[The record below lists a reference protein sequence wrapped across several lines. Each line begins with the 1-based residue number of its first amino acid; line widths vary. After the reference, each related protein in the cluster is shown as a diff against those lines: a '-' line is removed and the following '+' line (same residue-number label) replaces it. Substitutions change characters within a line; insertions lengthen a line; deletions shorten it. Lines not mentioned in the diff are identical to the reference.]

1 MKPNVLL
8 ISYLFEEL
16 TLSIKTGFACT
27 LKVLEIPLSFIFLKM
42 VVGAGKTLNF
52 NPNFNSL
59 SRTPKR
65 KEQTHE
71 DLGDKITHVVEEL
84 KKT

>member
-27 LKVLEIPLSFIFLKM
+27 LKVL
-42 VVGAGKTLNF
+42 GKTL
-52 NPNFNSL
+52 NFNSL

>member
-1 MKPNVLL
+1 M
-8 ISYLFEEL
+8 
-16 TLSIKTGFACT
+16 A
-27 LKVLEIPLSFIFLKM
+27 
-42 VVGAGKTLNF
+42 VGAGKTLNF

-84 KKT
+84 KKTQTQGPFFALNGVLEKWEMCP

>member
-1 MKPNVLL
+1 M
-8 ISYLFEEL
+8 
-16 TLSIKTGFACT
+16 A
-27 LKVLEIPLSFIFLKM
+27 
-42 VVGAGKTLNF
+42 VGAGKTLNF

>member
-27 LKVLEIPLSFIFLKM
+27 LKVLENSLNFISLKM
-42 VVGAGKTLNF
+42 AVSSGKTL
-52 NPNFNSL
+52 NFNSL

-65 KEQTHE
+65 KEQTHK